1 MRLLHTHRALLH
13 CVAGFGLLAWMASAQ
28 DQSNF
33 AKQIKS
39 SACPNDDST
48 LKLPPGFCATV
59 FADGIGHARHLVVSA
74 GGIVYVNTWSSP
86 YYGHDAPHPGG
97 FLVVLQDKNG
107 AGKADVIERF
117 GETTQSGGSG
127 GTGIALYQG
136 WIYAQSND
144 RIVRYALSAG
154 SIVPTGGPE
163 TIVSGL
169 PLEGDHPMHP
179 FIIDSKGSM
188 YIDVATATN
197 ACQVKNRQLESP
209 GINPCTEL
217 ETRGGIWLY
226 DANKNKPEV
235 LTGGTICDGNTQ
247 CGRLCFRFQ
256 WQAICNPARERPT
269 ACELAQAV

>member
-107 AGKADVIERF
+107 AGKADCHR
-117 GETTQSGGSG
+117 
-127 GTGIALYQG
+127 AL
-136 WIYAQSND
+136 
-144 RIVRYALSAG
+144 R
-154 SIVPTGGPE
+154 
-163 TIVSGL
+163 
-169 PLEGDHPMHP
+169 
-179 FIIDSKGSM
+179 
-188 YIDVATATN
+188 
-197 ACQVKNRQLESP
+197 
-209 GINPCTEL
+209 
-217 ETRGGIWLY
+217 
-226 DANKNKPEV
+226 
-235 LTGGTICDGNTQ
+235 
-247 CGRLCFRFQ
+247 
-256 WQAICNPARERPT
+256 
-269 ACELAQAV
+269 